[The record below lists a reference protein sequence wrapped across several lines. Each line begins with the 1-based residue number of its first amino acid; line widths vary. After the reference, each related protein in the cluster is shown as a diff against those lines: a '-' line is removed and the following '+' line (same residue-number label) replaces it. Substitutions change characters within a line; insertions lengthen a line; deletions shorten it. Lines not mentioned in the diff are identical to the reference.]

1 MDWALE
7 GVGLVVVVVTGDGDW
22 YEESPCVAVDVVDAT
37 GEISGARQRR
47 FGDGKDKCKLLIGG
61 HVVMMSEH
69 DYVDT
74 KITIIITTIIMGQ
87 MDILRIP
94 YIK

>member
-1 MDWALE
+1 
-7 GVGLVVVVVTGDGDW
+7 
-22 YEESPCVAVDVVDAT
+22 
-37 GEISGARQRR
+37 
-47 FGDGKDKCKLLIGG
+47 
-61 HVVMMSEH
+61 MMSEH

>member
-37 GEISGARQRR
+37 GEISGVA
-47 FGDGKDKCKLLIGG
+47 L
-61 HVVMMSEH
+61 SA
-69 DYVDT
+69 
-74 KITIIITTIIMGQ
+74 MGLGVG
-87 MDILRIP
+87 IA
-94 YIK
+94 